1 MARLEGLLGQRWKV
15 ETVNSVLKRKSGD
28 TIRSRKPRL
37 QPRELAVKVF
47 TYNLHRLLQRF
58 FFCAG
63 FISLSFATEQ
73 LKPLVKKPVSE
84 SSDKD

>member
-1 MARLEGLLGQRWKV
+1 
-15 ETVNSVLKRKSGD
+15 
-28 TIRSRKPRL
+28 
-37 QPRELAVKVF
+37 LAVKVF

-73 LKPLVKKPVSE
+73 LQPLAVAIPSG
-84 SSDKD
+84 SRG

>member
-1 MARLEGLLGQRWKV
+1 
-15 ETVNSVLKRKSGD
+15 
-28 TIRSRKPRL
+28 L

-73 LKPLVKKPVSE
+73 LKPVA
-84 SSDKD
+84 